1 MQEFRPLAKAL
12 AVTHPALHSD
22 SPSYSGTKLITPRMF
37 ERRAR
42 LASCAADRST
52 PTVNPFAIGWFW
64 RGLKGNSVTFAAMF
78 ALFVLGWSVSSGL
91 NHLLVRLG
99 VHWLYALVLP
109 AVFFWWLAKQEERII
124 PDAAKRRLVAR
135 SLIIGS
141 MGAALLMAWL
151 H

>member
-1 MQEFRPLAKAL
+1 MRE
-12 AVTHPALHSD
+12 
-22 SPSYSGTKLITPRMF
+22 
-37 ERRAR
+37 RAR
-42 LASCAADRST
+42 RGRGLQAAARKAHRGG
-52 PTVNPFAIGWFW
+52 VNPFAISWLW
-64 RGLKGNSVTFAAMF
+64 RGFRGNSVTFAAMF
-78 ALFVLGWSVSSGL
+78 ALFVFGWSVLSGL

-99 VHWLYALVLP
+99 VHWLYALILP